1 MIITPMGRLFIL
13 IVLVL
18 AAVWLVR
25 RALARLN
32 EPEAGSKNDGAG
44 VRDELVRCAHCGLL
58 LPRAEAR
65 QSAGAIYCSEEHA
78 RLGPTNGPGGR

>member
-1 MIITPMGRLFIL
+1 MGRLFIL

-18 AAVWLVR
+18 VAVWLVR
-25 RALARLN
+25 RALARIN
-32 EPEAGSKNDGAG
+32 PPESGAPPDGTA

-78 RLGPTNGPGGR
+78 RLGPTPGAGGR